1 MLDSR
6 SSAFAERVW
15 EIAARLANKA
25 LRIAHDTSSDSLFG
39 GVSGEA

>member
-15 EIAARLANKA
+15 EIAARLGNNAPK
-25 LRIAHDTSSDSLFG
+25 IAHDTSSDTLFG
-39 GVSGEA
+39 RVSGEA

>member
-15 EIAARLANKA
+15 EIAAWLGNNAPK
-25 LRIAHDTSSDSLFG
+25 IAHDTSSDTLFG